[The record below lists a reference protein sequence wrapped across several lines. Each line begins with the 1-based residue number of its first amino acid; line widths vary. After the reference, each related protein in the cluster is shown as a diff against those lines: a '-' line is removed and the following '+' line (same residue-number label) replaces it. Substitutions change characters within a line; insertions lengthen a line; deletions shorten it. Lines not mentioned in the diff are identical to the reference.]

1 MDTLKKFFERDKF
14 AEHVGI
20 ELVEA
25 GKGYAKARLKIR
37 QEHLNGVDIAHGGA
51 IFTLADLAFA
61 VAANSH
67 GTVAVAVSVTISFL
81 KAVTCGTV
89 TAEAR
94 EVSLNPKL
102 ASYSVTV
109 TDENGTVIAL
119 FQGMAYRKKEKLP
132 LLQNDGEE

>member
-1 MDTLKKFFERDKF
+1 
-14 AEHVGI
+14 
-20 ELVEA
+20 
-25 GKGYAKARLKIR
+25 
-37 QEHLNGVDIAHGGA
+37 VDIAHGGA

-81 KAVTCGTV
+81 KAVTGGTV

-132 LLQNDGEE
+132 LLPNDREK